1 MPDYQLTRGSTDEL
15 FMTVTRGAVKAKD
28 LLGNQSLI
36 CCFFCQGISLRES
49 LGNFSK
55 TPINVKTKNHET
67 KLLLIFIRYRLY
79 FIEETIICD
88 EMSIHGLEPC
98 LKVELAEFTILF

>member
-67 KLLLIFIRYRLY
+67 KSQF
-79 FIEETIICD
+79 FKCD
-88 EMSIHGLEPC
+88 CEIGVTNKILESSD
-98 LKVELAEFTILF
+98 AMFWFTPK